1 MSSSSKKEKFY
12 GVNDELWGHKWGF
25 KDSSFIIND
34 DNSITF
40 TGARY
45 DGISGER
52 LPYLIPFVTK
62 VLDTDIN
69 KDPYFK
75 EVKKKFVS
83 ERTLNKS
90 FIEEI
95 ESSFEKDK
103 LSIGDDERV
112 LHSHGQ
118 NSPDEV
124 FKVLYDKLEKFTD
137 LIIYVETE
145 EDVVLLINLA
155 KKHNVCLVPY
165 GGGTNVTNALQL
177 PKNETRMIVTVDT
190 RRLNRIISIDQKN
203 LLVEVEAGI
212 TGKELENQ
220 LQDKGFTTGHQPD
233 SIELSTVGGWISTN
247 AAGMK
252 KNRYGN
258 IEDIVQN
265 LVMVTPNGIINQ
277 IEPLVRSSI
286 GIKTQNIL
294 FGSEGNLGIITK
306 ATMKI
311 HRLPECSDYESV
323 VMKDWDTGL
332 DFMYELA
339 HSNTIPASA
348 RMLDSLHY
356 QFGSALK
363 PEKTKFG
370 KFKSKIQKL
379 AFKIKN
385 FDADH
390 FVAAVFKL
398 EGTFSEVEHQRKNIK
413 RLARKYNGLLGGS
426 KEGKVGYNI
435 TMVIAYIREFFVPQG
450 ILGETL
456 ETAVP
461 WSKVNQVKDEANKLL
476 TKLHKEYNLPGKPF
490 FCSRVSKIYHTGVC
504 MYNTMGI
511 NVRGVKNPEKVFSDI
526 EHKIRACFIKNGGS
540 ISHHHGVG
548 KLRKEFMPE
557 TISAGSIQVIQNI
570 KKSQDPD
577 NIFGIDNNIVNKI
590 QD

>member
-1 MSSSSKKEKFY
+1 MSNDKKNKFY
-12 GVNDELWGHKWGF
+12 GVNDDLWGHKWGF

-34 DNSITF
+34 DNTVTF
-40 TGARY
+40 TGKRY
-45 DGISGER
+45 EGISGER

-62 VLDTDIN
+62 VLNTEI
-69 KDPYFK
+69 KKEPYFK
-75 EVKKKFVS
+75 EIEKKYVTERKINQDFV
-83 ERTLNKS
+83 ND
-90 FIEEI
+90 I
-95 ESSFEKDK
+95 ESSFNEDQI
-103 LSIGDDERV
+103 SFSDDERV

-137 LIIYVETE
+137 IVVYVENE
-145 EDVVLLINLA
+145 EDVINLIQKA

-177 PKNETRMIVTVDT
+177 PENEERMIVSVDT
-190 RRLNRIISIDQKN
+190 RRLNKIISIDTKN
-203 LLVEVEAGI
+203 LLIEVEAGI
-212 TGKELENQ
+212 TGKHLEEELQ
-220 LQDKGFTTGHQPD
+220 KKGFTVGHQPD
-233 SIELSTVGGWISTN
+233 SIELSTLGGWISTN

-252 KNRYGN
+252 KNKYGN

-265 LVMVTPNGIINQ
+265 VVMVTPNGTINQ
-277 IEPLVRSSI
+277 IKPLVRSSI
-286 GIKTQNIL
+286 GIKTQNLL
-294 FGSEGNLGIITK
+294 FGSEGNIGIITK
-306 ATMKI
+306 AVLKI
-311 HRLPECSDYESV
+311 HKLPECSDYESV
-323 VMKDWDTGL
+323 VLKDWDTGL

-339 HSNTIPASA
+339 HSSSVPASA

-363 PEKTKFG
+363 PEKNNIG
-370 KFKSKIQKL
+370 KLKSKIQKL
-379 AFKIKN
+379 VFKMKD
-385 FDADH
+385 FSADD

-398 EGTFSEVEHQRKNIK
+398 EGSFSEVEYQRKNIK
-413 RLARKYNGLLGGS
+413 RLAKKYNGLLGGS

-476 TKLHKEYNLPGKPF
+476 NELHKKYDLPGKPF
-490 FCSRVSKIYHTGVC
+490 FCSRISKVYHTGIC

-511 NVRGVKNPEKVFSDI
+511 NVRGIKNPEKVFSDI
-526 EHKIRACFIKNGGS
+526 EHKIRECFIKNGGS

-548 KLRKEFMPE
+548 KLRKDFMPE
-557 TISAGSIQVIQNI
+557 TISPGSIDVIQGI

-577 NIFGIDNNIVNKI
+577 NIFGISNNIVNKK
-590 QD
+590 

>member
-1 MSSSSKKEKFY
+1 MSSSKKEKFY

-90 FIEEI
+90 FIEAI

-145 EDVVLLINLA
+145 EDVVLLIKLA

-526 EHKIRACFIKNGGS
+526 EHKIRACFIENGGS

-548 KLRKEFMPE
+548 KLRKEFMPK

>member
-1 MSSSSKKEKFY
+1 MSNDKKNKFY
-12 GVNDELWGHKWGF
+12 GVNDDLWGHKWGF

-34 DNSITF
+34 DNTVTF
-40 TGARY
+40 TGKRY
-45 DGISGER
+45 EGISGER

-62 VLDTDIN
+62 VLNTDI
-69 KDPYFK
+69 KKEPYFK
-75 EVKKKFVS
+75 EIEKKYVTERKINQDFV
-83 ERTLNKS
+83 NDIKS
-90 FIEEI
+90 FFNDDQI
-95 ESSFEKDK
+95 SFSDE
-103 LSIGDDERV
+103 ERV

-137 LIIYVETE
+137 IVVYVENE
-145 EDVVLLINLA
+145 EDVINLIEKA

-177 PKNETRMIVTVDT
+177 PENEERMIVSVDT
-190 RRLNRIISIDQKN
+190 RRLNKIISIDTKN
-203 LLVEVEAGI
+203 LLIEVEAGI
-212 TGKELENQ
+212 TGKHLEEELQ
-220 LQDKGFTTGHQPD
+220 KKGFTVGHQPD
-233 SIELSTVGGWISTN
+233 SIELSTLGGWISTN

-252 KNRYGN
+252 KNKYGN

-265 LVMVTPNGIINQ
+265 VVMVTPNGTINQ
-277 IEPLVRSSI
+277 IKPLVRSSI
-286 GIKTQNIL
+286 GIKTQNLL
-294 FGSEGNLGIITK
+294 FGSEGNIGIITK
-306 ATMKI
+306 AVLKI
-311 HRLPECSDYESV
+311 HKLPECSDYESV
-323 VMKDWDTGL
+323 VLKDWDTGL

-339 HSNTIPASA
+339 HSSSVPASA

-363 PEKTKFG
+363 PEKDNIG
-370 KFKSKIQKL
+370 KLKSKIQKL
-379 AFKIKN
+379 VFKMKD
-385 FDADH
+385 FSTDD

-398 EGTFSEVEHQRKNIK
+398 EGSYSEVEYQRKNIK
-413 RLARKYNGLLGGS
+413 RLAKKYNGLLGGS

-476 TKLHKEYNLPGKPF
+476 TELHKKYDLPGKPF
-490 FCSRVSKIYHTGVC
+490 FCSRISKVYHTGIC

-511 NVRGVKNPEKVFSDI
+511 NVRGIKNPEKVFSDI
-526 EHKIRACFIKNGGS
+526 EHKIRECFIKNGGS

-548 KLRKEFMPE
+548 KLRKDFMPE
-557 TISAGSIQVIQNI
+557 TISPGSIDVIQGI
-570 KKSQDPD
+570 KKSQDPN
-577 NIFGIDNNIVNKI
+577 NIFGISNNIVNKK
-590 QD
+590 

>member
-1 MSSSSKKEKFY
+1 MSNDKKNKFY
-12 GVNDELWGHKWGF
+12 GVNDDLWGHKWGF

-34 DNSITF
+34 DNTVTF
-40 TGARY
+40 TGKRY
-45 DGISGER
+45 EGISGER

-62 VLDTDIN
+62 VLNTDI
-69 KDPYFK
+69 KKEPYFK
-75 EVKKKFVS
+75 EVEKKYVTERKINQDFV
-83 ERTLNKS
+83 ND
-90 FIEEI
+90 I
-95 ESSFEKDK
+95 ESSFNEDQI
-103 LSIGDDERV
+103 SFSDEERV

-137 LIIYVETE
+137 IVVYVENE
-145 EDVVLLINLA
+145 EDVINLIQKA

-177 PKNETRMIVTVDT
+177 PEGEERMIVSVDT
-190 RRLNRIISIDQKN
+190 RRLNKIISIDTKN
-203 LLVEVEAGI
+203 LLIEVEAGI
-212 TGKELENQ
+212 TGKYLEEELQ
-220 LQDKGFTTGHQPD
+220 KKGFTVGHQPD
-233 SIELSTVGGWISTN
+233 SIELSTLGGWISTN

-252 KNRYGN
+252 KNKYGN

-265 LVMVTPNGIINQ
+265 VVMVTPNGTINQ
-277 IEPLVRSSI
+277 IKPLVRSSI
-286 GIKTQNIL
+286 GIKTQNLL
-294 FGSEGNLGIITK
+294 FGSEGNIGIITK
-306 ATMKI
+306 AVLKI
-311 HRLPECSDYESV
+311 HKLPECSDYESV
-323 VMKDWDTGL
+323 VLKDWDTGL

-339 HSNTIPASA
+339 HSSSVPASA

-363 PEKTKFG
+363 PEKNNIG
-370 KFKSKIQKL
+370 KLKSKIQKIV
-379 AFKIKN
+379 FKMKD
-385 FDADH
+385 FSTDD

-398 EGTFSEVEHQRKNIK
+398 EGSFSEVEYQRKNIK
-413 RLARKYNGLLGGS
+413 RLAKKYNGLLGGS

-476 TKLHKEYNLPGKPF
+476 TELHKKYDLPGKPF
-490 FCSRVSKIYHTGVC
+490 FCSRISKVYHTGIC

-511 NVRGVKNPEKVFSDI
+511 NVRGIKNPEKVFSDI
-526 EHKIRACFIKNGGS
+526 EHKIRECFIKNGGS

-548 KLRKEFMPE
+548 KLRKDFMPE
-557 TISAGSIQVIQNI
+557 TISSGSIDVIQGI

-577 NIFGIDNNIVNKI
+577 NIFGISNNIVNKK
-590 QD
+590 

>member
-1 MSSSSKKEKFY
+1 MSNNKKNKFY
-12 GVNDELWGHKWGF
+12 GVNDDLWGHKWGF

-34 DNSITF
+34 DNTVTF
-40 TGARY
+40 TGKRY
-45 DGISGER
+45 EGISGER

-62 VLDTDIN
+62 VLNTDI
-69 KDPYFK
+69 KKEPYFK
-75 EVKKKFVS
+75 EIEKKYVTERKINQDFV
-83 ERTLNKS
+83 NDIKS
-90 FIEEI
+90 FFNDDQI
-95 ESSFEKDK
+95 SFSDE
-103 LSIGDDERV
+103 ERV

-137 LIIYVETE
+137 IVVYVENE
-145 EDVVLLINLA
+145 EDVINLIEKA

-177 PKNETRMIVTVDT
+177 PEDEERMIVSVDT
-190 RRLNRIISIDQKN
+190 RRLNKIISIDTKN
-203 LLVEVEAGI
+203 LLIEVEAGI
-212 TGKELENQ
+212 TGKRLEEELQ
-220 LQDKGFTTGHQPD
+220 KKGFTVGHQPD
-233 SIELSTVGGWISTN
+233 SIELSTLGGWISTN

-252 KNRYGN
+252 KNKYGN

-265 LVMVTPNGIINQ
+265 VVMVTPNGTINQ
-277 IEPLVRSSI
+277 IKPLVRSSI
-286 GIKTQNIL
+286 GIKTQNLL
-294 FGSEGNLGIITK
+294 FGSEGNIGIITK
-306 ATMKI
+306 AVLKI
-311 HRLPECSDYESV
+311 HKLPECSDYESV
-323 VMKDWDTGL
+323 VLKDWDTGL

-339 HSNTIPASA
+339 HSSSVPASA

-363 PEKTKFG
+363 PEKNNIG
-370 KFKSKIQKL
+370 KLKSKIQKL
-379 AFKIKN
+379 VFKMKD
-385 FDADH
+385 FSTDD

-398 EGTFSEVEHQRKNIK
+398 EGSYSEVEYQRKNIK
-413 RLARKYNGLLGGS
+413 RLAKKYNGLLGGS

-476 TKLHKEYNLPGKPF
+476 TELHKKYDLPGKPF
-490 FCSRVSKIYHTGVC
+490 FCSRISKVYHTGIC

-511 NVRGVKNPEKVFSDI
+511 NVRGIKNPEKVFSDI
-526 EHKIRACFIKNGGS
+526 EHKIRECFIKNGGS

-548 KLRKEFMPE
+548 KLRKDFMPE
-557 TISAGSIQVIQNI
+557 TISPGSIDVIQGI
-570 KKSQDPD
+570 KKSQDPN
-577 NIFGIDNNIVNKI
+577 NIFGISNNIVNKK
-590 QD
+590 

>member
-1 MSSSSKKEKFY
+1 MSSSKKEKFY

-413 RLARKYNGLLGGS
+413 RLARKYNGLLGGR

-557 TISAGSIQVIQNI
+557 TISAGSIKVIQNI

>member
-1 MSSSSKKEKFY
+1 MSNNKKNKFY
-12 GVNDELWGHKWGF
+12 GVNDDLWGHKWGF

-34 DNSITF
+34 DNTVTF
-40 TGARY
+40 TGKRY
-45 DGISGER
+45 EGISGER

-62 VLDTDIN
+62 VLNTDI
-69 KDPYFK
+69 KKTPYFK
-75 EVKKKFVS
+75 EIEKKYVTERKINQDFV
-83 ERTLNKS
+83 NDIKS
-90 FIEEI
+90 F
-95 ESSFEKDK
+95 FN
-103 LSIGDDERV
+103 DDQITFSDEERV

-137 LIIYVETE
+137 IVVYVENE
-145 EDVVLLINLA
+145 EDVINLIEKA

-177 PKNETRMIVTVDT
+177 PENEERMIVSVDT
-190 RRLNRIISIDQKN
+190 RRLNKIISIDSKN
-203 LLVEVEAGI
+203 LLIEVEAGI
-212 TGKELENQ
+212 TGKHLEEELQ
-220 LQDKGFTTGHQPD
+220 KKGFTVGHQPD
-233 SIELSTVGGWISTN
+233 SIELSTLGGWISTN

-252 KNRYGN
+252 KNKYGN

-265 LVMVTPNGIINQ
+265 VVMVTPNGTINQ
-277 IEPLVRSSI
+277 IKPLVRSSI
-286 GIKTQNIL
+286 GIKTQNLL
-294 FGSEGNLGIITK
+294 FGSEGNIGIITK
-306 ATMKI
+306 AVLKI
-311 HRLPECSDYESV
+311 HKLPECSDYESV
-323 VMKDWDTGL
+323 VLKDWDTGL

-339 HSNTIPASA
+339 HSSSVPASA

-363 PEKTKFG
+363 PEKNNIG
-370 KFKSKIQKL
+370 KLKSKIQKL
-379 AFKIKN
+379 VFKMKN
-385 FDADH
+385 FSTDD

-398 EGTFSEVEHQRKNIK
+398 EGSFSEVEYQRKNIK
-413 RLARKYNGLLGGS
+413 RLAKKYNGLLGGS

-476 TKLHKEYNLPGKPF
+476 TELHKKYDLPGKPF
-490 FCSRVSKIYHTGVC
+490 FCSRISKVYHTGIC

-511 NVRGVKNPEKVFSDI
+511 NVRGIKNPEKVFSDI
-526 EHKIRACFIKNGGS
+526 EHKIRECFIKNGGS

-548 KLRKEFMPE
+548 KLRKDFMPE
-557 TISAGSIQVIQNI
+557 TISSGSIDVIQGI
-570 KKSQDPD
+570 KKSQDPN
-577 NIFGIDNNIVNKI
+577 NIFGISNNIINKK
-590 QD
+590 

>member
-1 MSSSSKKEKFY
+1 MSNDKKNKFY
-12 GVNDELWGHKWGF
+12 GVNDDLWGHKWGF

-34 DNSITF
+34 DNTVTF
-40 TGARY
+40 TGKRY
-45 DGISGER
+45 EGISGER

-62 VLDTDIN
+62 VLNTEI
-69 KDPYFK
+69 KKEPYFK
-75 EVKKKFVS
+75 EIEKKYVT
-83 ERTLNKS
+83 ERKINQDFL
-90 FIEEI
+90 IDI
-95 ESSFEKDK
+95 ESSFNEDQI
-103 LSIGDDERV
+103 SFSDDERV

-137 LIIYVETE
+137 IVVYVENE
-145 EDVVLLINLA
+145 EDVINLIQKA

-177 PKNETRMIVTVDT
+177 PENEERMIVSVDT
-190 RRLNRIISIDQKN
+190 RRLNKIISIDTKN
-203 LLVEVEAGI
+203 LLIEVEAGI
-212 TGKELENQ
+212 TGKHLEEELQ
-220 LQDKGFTTGHQPD
+220 KKGFTVGHQPD
-233 SIELSTVGGWISTN
+233 SIELSTLGGWISTN

-252 KNRYGN
+252 KNKYGN

-265 LVMVTPNGIINQ
+265 VVMVTPNGTINQ
-277 IEPLVRSSI
+277 IKPLVRSSI
-286 GIKTQNIL
+286 GIKTQNLL
-294 FGSEGNLGIITK
+294 FGSEGNIGIITK
-306 ATMKI
+306 AVLKI
-311 HRLPECSDYESV
+311 HKLPECSDYESV
-323 VMKDWDTGL
+323 VLKDWDTGL

-339 HSNTIPASA
+339 HSSSVPASA

-363 PEKTKFG
+363 PEKNNIG
-370 KFKSKIQKL
+370 KLKSKIQKL
-379 AFKIKN
+379 VFKMKD
-385 FDADH
+385 FSADD

-398 EGTFSEVEHQRKNIK
+398 EGSFSEVEYQRKNIK
-413 RLARKYNGLLGGS
+413 RLAKKYNGLLGGS

-476 TKLHKEYNLPGKPF
+476 NELHKKYDLPGKPF
-490 FCSRVSKIYHTGVC
+490 FCSRISKVYHTGIC

-511 NVRGVKNPEKVFSDI
+511 NVRGIKNPEKVFSDI
-526 EHKIRACFIKNGGS
+526 EHKIRECFIKNGGS

-548 KLRKEFMPE
+548 KLRRDFMPE
-557 TISAGSIQVIQNI
+557 TISPGSIDVVQSI

-577 NIFGIDNNIVNKI
+577 NIFGISNNIVNKK
-590 QD
+590 

>member
-1 MSSSSKKEKFY
+1 MSNNKKNKFY
-12 GVNDELWGHKWGF
+12 GVNDDLWGHKWGF

-34 DNSITF
+34 DNTVTF
-40 TGARY
+40 TGKRY
-45 DGISGER
+45 EGISGER

-62 VLDTDIN
+62 VLNTDI
-69 KDPYFK
+69 KKEPYFK
-75 EVKKKFVS
+75 EIEKKYVAKRKINQDFV
-83 ERTLNKS
+83 ND
-90 FIEEI
+90 I
-95 ESSFEKDK
+95 ESSFNEDQI
-103 LSIGDDERV
+103 SFSDEERV

-137 LIIYVETE
+137 IIVYVETE
-145 EDVVLLINLA
+145 EDVINLIQKA

-165 GGGTNVTNALQL
+165 GGGTNVTNALKL
-177 PKNETRMIVTVDT
+177 PKGEERMIISVDT
-190 RRLNRIISIDQKN
+190 RRLNKIISIDTKN
-203 LLVEVEAGI
+203 LLIEVEAGI
-212 TGKELENQ
+212 TGKHLEEELQ
-220 LQDKGFTTGHQPD
+220 KKGFTVGHQPD
-233 SIELSTVGGWISTN
+233 SIELSTLGGWISTN

-252 KNRYGN
+252 KNKYGN

-265 LVMVTPNGIINQ
+265 VVMVTPNGTISQ
-277 IEPLVRSSI
+277 IKPLVRSSI
-286 GIKTQNIL
+286 GIKTQNLL
-294 FGSEGNLGIITK
+294 FGSEGNIGIITK
-306 ATMKI
+306 AVLKI
-311 HRLPECSDYESV
+311 HKLPECSDYESV
-323 VMKDWDTGL
+323 VLKDWNTGL

-339 HSNTIPASA
+339 HSSSVPASA

-363 PEKTKFG
+363 PEKNNIG
-370 KFKSKIQKL
+370 KLKSKIQKL
-379 AFKIKN
+379 VFKMKD
-385 FDADH
+385 FSADD

-398 EGTFSEVEHQRKNIK
+398 EGSFSEVEYQRKNIK
-413 RLARKYNGLLGGS
+413 RLAKKYNGLLGGS

-476 TKLHKEYNLPGKPF
+476 TELHKKYDLPGKPF
-490 FCSRVSKIYHTGVC
+490 FCSRISKVYHSGIC

-511 NVRGVKNPEKVFSDI
+511 NVRGIKNPEKVFSDI
-526 EHKIRACFIKNGGS
+526 EHKIRECFIKNGGS

-548 KLRKEFMPE
+548 KLRKDFMPE
-557 TISAGSIQVIQNI
+557 TISPGSIDVIQGI

-577 NIFGIDNNIVNKI
+577 NIFGINNNIVNKK
-590 QD
+590 

>member
-1 MSSSSKKEKFY
+1 MSNDKKNKFY
-12 GVNDELWGHKWGF
+12 GVNDDLWGHKWGF

-34 DNSITF
+34 DNTVTF
-40 TGARY
+40 TGKRY
-45 DGISGER
+45 EGISGER

-62 VLDTDIN
+62 VLNTDI
-69 KDPYFK
+69 KKEPYFK
-75 EVKKKFVS
+75 EIEKKYVTERKINQDFV
-83 ERTLNKS
+83 NDIKS
-90 FIEEI
+90 FFNDDQI
-95 ESSFEKDK
+95 SFSDE
-103 LSIGDDERV
+103 ERV

-137 LIIYVETE
+137 IVVYVENE
-145 EDVVLLINLA
+145 EDVINLIEKA

-177 PKNETRMIVTVDT
+177 PENEERMIVSVDT
-190 RRLNRIISIDQKN
+190 RRLNKIISIDTKN
-203 LLVEVEAGI
+203 LLIEVEAGI
-212 TGKELENQ
+212 TGKYLEEELQ
-220 LQDKGFTTGHQPD
+220 KKGFTVGHQPD
-233 SIELSTVGGWISTN
+233 SIELSTLGGWISTN

-252 KNRYGN
+252 KNKYGN

-265 LVMVTPNGIINQ
+265 VVMVTPNGTINQ
-277 IEPLVRSSI
+277 IKPLVRSSI
-286 GIKTQNIL
+286 GIKTQNLL
-294 FGSEGNLGIITK
+294 FGSEGNIGIITK
-306 ATMKI
+306 AVLKI
-311 HRLPECSDYESV
+311 HKLPECSDYESV
-323 VMKDWDTGL
+323 VLKDWDTGL

-339 HSNTIPASA
+339 HSSSVPASA

-363 PEKTKFG
+363 PEKNNIG
-370 KFKSKIQKL
+370 KLKSKIQKL
-379 AFKIKN
+379 VFKMKD
-385 FDADH
+385 FSTDD

-398 EGTFSEVEHQRKNIK
+398 EGSYSEVEYQRKNIK
-413 RLARKYNGLLGGS
+413 RLAKKYNGLLGGS

-476 TKLHKEYNLPGKPF
+476 TELHKKYDLPGKPF
-490 FCSRVSKIYHTGVC
+490 FCSRISKVYHTGIC

-511 NVRGVKNPEKVFSDI
+511 NVRGIKNPEKVFSDI
-526 EHKIRACFIKNGGS
+526 EHKIRECFIKNGGS

-548 KLRKEFMPE
+548 KLRKDFMPE
-557 TISAGSIQVIQNI
+557 TISPGSIDVIQGI
-570 KKSQDPD
+570 KKSQDPN
-577 NIFGIDNNIVNKI
+577 NIFGISNNIVNKK
-590 QD
+590 

>member
-1 MSSSSKKEKFY
+1 MSNDKKNKFY
-12 GVNDELWGHKWGF
+12 GVNDDLWGHKWGF

-34 DNSITF
+34 DNTVTF
-40 TGARY
+40 TGKRY
-45 DGISGER
+45 EGISGER

-62 VLDTDIN
+62 VLNTDI
-69 KDPYFK
+69 KKEPYFK
-75 EVKKKFVS
+75 EIEKKYVTERKINQDFV
-83 ERTLNKS
+83 NDIKS
-90 FIEEI
+90 FFNDDQI
-95 ESSFEKDK
+95 SFSDE
-103 LSIGDDERV
+103 ERV

-137 LIIYVETE
+137 IVVYVENE
-145 EDVVLLINLA
+145 EDVINLIEKA

-177 PKNETRMIVTVDT
+177 PEDEERMIVSVDT
-190 RRLNRIISIDQKN
+190 RRLNKIISIDTKN
-203 LLVEVEAGI
+203 LLIEVEAGI
-212 TGKELENQ
+212 TGKYLEEELQ
-220 LQDKGFTTGHQPD
+220 KKGFTVGHQPD
-233 SIELSTVGGWISTN
+233 SIELSTLGGWISTN

-252 KNRYGN
+252 KNKYGN

-265 LVMVTPNGIINQ
+265 VVMVTPNGTINQ
-277 IEPLVRSSI
+277 IKPLVRSSI
-286 GIKTQNIL
+286 GIKTQNLL
-294 FGSEGNLGIITK
+294 FGSEGNIGIITK
-306 ATMKI
+306 AVLKI
-311 HRLPECSDYESV
+311 HKLPECSDYESV
-323 VMKDWDTGL
+323 VLKDWDTGL

-339 HSNTIPASA
+339 HSSSVPASA

-363 PEKTKFG
+363 PEKNNIG
-370 KFKSKIQKL
+370 KLKSKIQKIV
-379 AFKIKN
+379 FKMKD
-385 FDADH
+385 FSTDD

-398 EGTFSEVEHQRKNIK
+398 EGSFSEVEYQRKNIK
-413 RLARKYNGLLGGS
+413 RLAKKYNGLLGGS

-476 TKLHKEYNLPGKPF
+476 TELHKKYDLPGKPF
-490 FCSRVSKIYHTGVC
+490 FCSRISKVYHTGIC

-511 NVRGVKNPEKVFSDI
+511 NVRGIKNPEKVFSDI
-526 EHKIRACFIKNGGS
+526 EHKIRDCFIKNGGS

-548 KLRKEFMPE
+548 KLRKDFMPE
-557 TISAGSIQVIQNI
+557 TISSGSIDVIQGI

-577 NIFGIDNNIVNKI
+577 NIFGISNNIVNKK
-590 QD
+590 

>member
-1 MSSSSKKEKFY
+1 MSNNKKNKFY
-12 GVNDELWGHKWGF
+12 GVNDDLWGHKWGF

-34 DNSITF
+34 DNTVTF
-40 TGARY
+40 TGKRY
-45 DGISGER
+45 EGISGER

-62 VLDTDIN
+62 VLNTDI
-69 KDPYFK
+69 KKEPYFK
-75 EVKKKFVS
+75 EIEKKYVTERKINQDFV
-83 ERTLNKS
+83 NDIKS
-90 FIEEI
+90 FFNDDQI
-95 ESSFEKDK
+95 SFSDE
-103 LSIGDDERV
+103 ERV

-137 LIIYVETE
+137 IVVYVENE
-145 EDVVLLINLA
+145 EDVINLIQKA

-177 PKNETRMIVTVDT
+177 PEGEERMIVSVDT
-190 RRLNRIISIDQKN
+190 RRLNKIISIDTKN
-203 LLVEVEAGI
+203 LLIEVEAGI
-212 TGKELENQ
+212 TGKYLEEELQ
-220 LQDKGFTTGHQPD
+220 KKGFTVGHQPD
-233 SIELSTVGGWISTN
+233 SIELSTLGGWISTN

-252 KNRYGN
+252 KNKYGN

-265 LVMVTPNGIINQ
+265 VVMVTPNGTINQ
-277 IEPLVRSSI
+277 IKPLVRSSI
-286 GIKTQNIL
+286 GIKTQNLL
-294 FGSEGNLGIITK
+294 FGSEGNIGIITK
-306 ATMKI
+306 AVLKI
-311 HRLPECSDYESV
+311 HKLPECSDYESV
-323 VMKDWDTGL
+323 VLKDWDTGL

-339 HSNTIPASA
+339 HSSSVPASA

-363 PEKTKFG
+363 PEKNNIG
-370 KFKSKIQKL
+370 KLKSKIQKL
-379 AFKIKN
+379 VFKMKD
-385 FDADH
+385 FSTDD

-398 EGTFSEVEHQRKNIK
+398 EGSYSEVEYQRKNIK
-413 RLARKYNGLLGGS
+413 RLAKKYNGLLGGS

-476 TKLHKEYNLPGKPF
+476 TELHKKYDLPGKPF
-490 FCSRVSKIYHTGVC
+490 FCSRISKVYHTGIC

-511 NVRGVKNPEKVFSDI
+511 NVRGIKNPEKVFSDI
-526 EHKIRACFIKNGGS
+526 EHKIRECFIKNGGS

-548 KLRKEFMPE
+548 KLRKDFMPE
-557 TISAGSIQVIQNI
+557 TISSGSIDVIQGI

-577 NIFGIDNNIVNKI
+577 NIFGISNNIVNKK
-590 QD
+590 

>member
-1 MSSSSKKEKFY
+1 MSNNKKNKFY
-12 GVNDELWGHKWGF
+12 GVNDDLWGHKWGF

-34 DNSITF
+34 DNTVTF
-40 TGARY
+40 TGKRY
-45 DGISGER
+45 EGISGER

-62 VLDTDIN
+62 VLNTDI
-69 KDPYFK
+69 KKEPYFK
-75 EVKKKFVS
+75 EIEKKYVTERKINQDFV
-83 ERTLNKS
+83 NDIKS
-90 FIEEI
+90 FFNDDQI
-95 ESSFEKDK
+95 SFSDE
-103 LSIGDDERV
+103 ERV

-137 LIIYVETE
+137 IVVYVENE
-145 EDVVLLINLA
+145 EDVINLIEKA

-177 PKNETRMIVTVDT
+177 PEDEERMIVSVDT
-190 RRLNRIISIDQKN
+190 RRLNKIISIDTKN
-203 LLVEVEAGI
+203 LLIEVEAGI
-212 TGKELENQ
+212 TGKHLEEELQ
-220 LQDKGFTTGHQPD
+220 KKGFTVGHQPD
-233 SIELSTVGGWISTN
+233 SIELSTLGGWISTN

-252 KNRYGN
+252 KNKYGN

-265 LVMVTPNGIINQ
+265 VVMVTPNGTINQ
-277 IEPLVRSSI
+277 IKPLVRSSI
-286 GIKTQNIL
+286 GIKTQNLL
-294 FGSEGNLGIITK
+294 FGSEGNIGIITK
-306 ATMKI
+306 AVLKI
-311 HRLPECSDYESV
+311 HKLPECSDYESV
-323 VMKDWDTGL
+323 VLKDWDTGL

-339 HSNTIPASA
+339 HSSSVPASA

-363 PEKTKFG
+363 PEKNNIG
-370 KFKSKIQKL
+370 KLKSKIQKL
-379 AFKIKN
+379 VFKMKD
-385 FDADH
+385 FSTDD

-398 EGTFSEVEHQRKNIK
+398 EGSFSEVEYQRKNIK
-413 RLARKYNGLLGGS
+413 RLAKKYNGLLGGS

-476 TKLHKEYNLPGKPF
+476 TELHKKYDLPGKPF
-490 FCSRVSKIYHTGVC
+490 FCSRISKVYHTGIC

-511 NVRGVKNPEKVFSDI
+511 NVRGIKNPEKVFSDI
-526 EHKIRACFIKNGGS
+526 EHKIRECFIKNGGS

-548 KLRKEFMPE
+548 KLRKDFMPE
-557 TISAGSIQVIQNI
+557 TISPGSIDVIQGI
-570 KKSQDPD
+570 KKSQDPN
-577 NIFGIDNNIVNKI
+577 NIFGISNNIVNKK
-590 QD
+590 

>member
-1 MSSSSKKEKFY
+1 MSNNKKNKFY
-12 GVNDELWGHKWGF
+12 GVNDDLWGHKWGF

-34 DNSITF
+34 DDTVTF
-40 TGARY
+40 TGKRY
-45 DGISGER
+45 EGISGER

-62 VLDTDIN
+62 VLNTDI
-69 KDPYFK
+69 KKEPYFK
-75 EVKKKFVS
+75 EIEKKYVAERKINQDFV
-83 ERTLNKS
+83 ND
-90 FIEEI
+90 I
-95 ESSFEKDK
+95 ESLFNEDQISFSDE
-103 LSIGDDERV
+103 ERV

-137 LIIYVETE
+137 IIVYVENE
-145 EDVVLLINLA
+145 EDVINLIQKA

-165 GGGTNVTNALQL
+165 GGGTNVTNALKL
-177 PKNETRMIVTVDT
+177 PKDEERMIISVDT
-190 RRLNRIISIDQKN
+190 RRLNKIISIDTKN
-203 LLVEVEAGI
+203 LLIEVEAGI
-212 TGKELENQ
+212 TGKHLEEELQ
-220 LQDKGFTTGHQPD
+220 KKGFTVGHQPD
-233 SIELSTVGGWISTN
+233 SIELSTLGGWISTN

-252 KNRYGN
+252 KNKYGN

-265 LVMVTPNGIINQ
+265 VVMVTPNGTISQ
-277 IEPLVRSSI
+277 IKPLVRSSI
-286 GIKTQNIL
+286 GIKTQNLL
-294 FGSEGNLGIITK
+294 FGSEGNIGIITK
-306 ATMKI
+306 AVLKI
-311 HRLPECSDYESV
+311 HKLPECSDYESV
-323 VMKDWDTGL
+323 VLKDWDTGL

-339 HSNTIPASA
+339 HSSSVPASA

-363 PEKTKFG
+363 PEKNNIG
-370 KFKSKIQKL
+370 KLKSKIQKL
-379 AFKIKN
+379 VFKMKD
-385 FDADH
+385 FSTDD

-398 EGTFSEVEHQRKNIK
+398 EGSSSEVEYQRKNIK
-413 RLARKYNGLLGGS
+413 RLAKKYNGLLGGS

-476 TKLHKEYNLPGKPF
+476 TELHKKYDLPGKPF
-490 FCSRVSKIYHTGVC
+490 FCSRISKVYHTGIC

-511 NVRGVKNPEKVFSDI
+511 NVRGIKNPEKVFSDI
-526 EHKIRACFIKNGGS
+526 EHKIRECFIKNGGS

-548 KLRKEFMPE
+548 KLRKDFMPE
-557 TISAGSIQVIQNI
+557 TISPGSIDLIQGI

-577 NIFGIDNNIVNKI
+577 NIFGISNNIIIKK
-590 QD
+590 

>member
-1 MSSSSKKEKFY
+1 MSNNKKNKFY
-12 GVNDELWGHKWGF
+12 GVNDDLWGHKWGF

-34 DNSITF
+34 DNTVTF
-40 TGARY
+40 TGKRY
-45 DGISGER
+45 EGISGER

-62 VLDTDIN
+62 VLNTDI
-69 KDPYFK
+69 KKEPYFK
-75 EVKKKFVS
+75 EIEKKYVTERKINQDFV
-83 ERTLNKS
+83 NDIKS
-90 FIEEI
+90 FFDDDQI
-95 ESSFEKDK
+95 SFSDE
-103 LSIGDDERV
+103 ERV

-137 LIIYVETE
+137 IIVYVENE
-145 EDVVLLINLA
+145 EDVINLIEKA

-177 PKNETRMIVTVDT
+177 PKNEERMIVSVDT
-190 RRLNRIISIDQKN
+190 RRLNKIISIDTKN
-203 LLVEVEAGI
+203 LLIEVEAGI
-212 TGKELENQ
+212 TGKYLEEELQ
-220 LQDKGFTTGHQPD
+220 KKGFTVGHQPD
-233 SIELSTVGGWISTN
+233 SIELSTLGGWISTN

-252 KNRYGN
+252 KNKYGN

-265 LVMVTPNGIINQ
+265 VVMVTPNGTINQ
-277 IEPLVRSSI
+277 IKPLVRSSI
-286 GIKTQNIL
+286 GIKTQNLL
-294 FGSEGNLGIITK
+294 FGSEGNIGIITK
-306 ATMKI
+306 AVLKI
-311 HRLPECSDYESV
+311 HKLPECSDYESV
-323 VMKDWDTGL
+323 VLKDWDTGL

-339 HSNTIPASA
+339 HSSFVPASA

-363 PEKTKFG
+363 PEKNNIG
-370 KFKSKIQKL
+370 KLKSKIQKL
-379 AFKIKN
+379 VFKMKD
-385 FDADH
+385 FSTDD

-398 EGTFSEVEHQRKNIK
+398 EGSFSEVEYQRKNIK
-413 RLARKYNGLLGGS
+413 RLAKKYNGLLGGR

-476 TKLHKEYNLPGKPF
+476 TELHKKYDLSGKPF
-490 FCSRVSKIYHTGVC
+490 FCSRISKVYHTGIC

-511 NVRGVKNPEKVFSDI
+511 NVRGIKNPEKVFSDI
-526 EHKIRACFIKNGGS
+526 EHKIRDCFIKNGGS

-548 KLRKEFMPE
+548 KLRKDFMPE
-557 TISAGSIQVIQNI
+557 TISPGSIDVIQGI
-570 KKSQDPD
+570 KKSQDPN
-577 NIFGIDNNIVNKI
+577 NIFGISNNIINKK
-590 QD
+590 

>member
-1 MSSSSKKEKFY
+1 MSNDKKNKFY
-12 GVNDELWGHKWGF
+12 GVNDDLWGHKWGF

-34 DNSITF
+34 DNTVTF
-40 TGARY
+40 TGKRY
-45 DGISGER
+45 EGISGER

-62 VLDTDIN
+62 VLNTDI
-69 KDPYFK
+69 KKEPYFK
-75 EVKKKFVS
+75 ELEKKYVTERKINQDFV
-83 ERTLNKS
+83 ND
-90 FIEEI
+90 I
-95 ESSFEKDK
+95 ESLFNEDQISFSDE
-103 LSIGDDERV
+103 ERV

-137 LIIYVETE
+137 IVVYVENE
-145 EDVVLLINLA
+145 EDVINLIQKA

-177 PKNETRMIVTVDT
+177 PEDEERMIVSVDT
-190 RRLNRIISIDQKN
+190 RRLNKIISIDTKN
-203 LLVEVEAGI
+203 LLIEVEAGI
-212 TGKELENQ
+212 TGKHLEEELQ
-220 LQDKGFTTGHQPD
+220 KKGFTVGHQPD
-233 SIELSTVGGWISTN
+233 SIELSTLGGWISTN

-252 KNRYGN
+252 KNKYGN

-265 LVMVTPNGIINQ
+265 VVMVTPNGTINQ
-277 IEPLVRSSI
+277 IKPLVRSSI
-286 GIKTQNIL
+286 GIKTQNLL
-294 FGSEGNLGIITK
+294 FGSEGNIGIITK
-306 ATMKI
+306 AVLKI
-311 HRLPECSDYESV
+311 HKLPECSDYESV
-323 VMKDWDTGL
+323 VLKDWDTGL

-339 HSNTIPASA
+339 HSSSVPASA

-363 PEKTKFG
+363 PEKNNIG
-370 KFKSKIQKL
+370 KLKSKIQKIV
-379 AFKIKN
+379 FKMKD
-385 FDADH
+385 FSTDD

-398 EGTFSEVEHQRKNIK
+398 EGSFSEVEYQRKNIK
-413 RLARKYNGLLGGS
+413 RLAKKYNGLLGGS

-476 TKLHKEYNLPGKPF
+476 TELHKKYDLPGKPF
-490 FCSRVSKIYHTGVC
+490 FCSRISKVYHTGIC

-511 NVRGVKNPEKVFSDI
+511 NVRGIKNPEKVFSDI
-526 EHKIRACFIKNGGS
+526 EHKIRDCFIKNGGS

-548 KLRKEFMPE
+548 KLRKDFMPE
-557 TISAGSIQVIQNI
+557 TISPGSIDVIQGI
-570 KKSQDPD
+570 KKSQDPN
-577 NIFGIDNNIVNKI
+577 NIFGISNNIVNKK
-590 QD
+590 

>member
-1 MSSSSKKEKFY
+1 MSSSKKEKFY

-90 FIEEI
+90 FIEAI

-332 DFMYELA
+332 NFMYELA

-511 NVRGVKNPEKVFSDI
+511 NIRGVKNPEKVFSDI

>member
-1 MSSSSKKEKFY
+1 MSSSKKEKFY

-265 LVMVTPNGIINQ
+265 LVMVTPNGVINQ

-413 RLARKYNGLLGGS
+413 RLARKYNGLLGGR

-450 ILGETL
+450 TLGETL

>member
-1 MSSSSKKEKFY
+1 MSNNKKNKFY
-12 GVNDELWGHKWGF
+12 GVNDDLWGHKWGF

-34 DNSITF
+34 DNTVTF
-40 TGARY
+40 TGKRY
-45 DGISGER
+45 EGISGER

-62 VLDTDIN
+62 VLKTDI
-69 KDPYFK
+69 KKEPYFK
-75 EVKKKFVS
+75 EIEKKYVAERKINQDFV
-83 ERTLNKS
+83 NDIKS
-90 FIEEI
+90 FFNDDQI
-95 ESSFEKDK
+95 SFSDE
-103 LSIGDDERV
+103 ERV

-137 LIIYVETE
+137 IVVYVENE
-145 EDVVLLINLA
+145 EDVIILIEKA

-177 PKNETRMIVTVDT
+177 PEDEERMIVSVDT
-190 RRLNRIISIDQKN
+190 RRLNKIISIDTKN
-203 LLVEVEAGI
+203 LLIEVEAGI
-212 TGKELENQ
+212 TGKHLEEELQ
-220 LQDKGFTTGHQPD
+220 KKGFTVGHQPD
-233 SIELSTVGGWISTN
+233 SIELSTLGGWISTN

-252 KNRYGN
+252 KNKYGN

-265 LVMVTPNGIINQ
+265 VVMVTPNGTINQ
-277 IEPLVRSSI
+277 IKPLVRSSI
-286 GIKTQNIL
+286 GIKTQNLL
-294 FGSEGNLGIITK
+294 FGSEGNIGIITK
-306 ATMKI
+306 AVLKI
-311 HRLPECSDYESV
+311 HKLPECSDYESV
-323 VMKDWDTGL
+323 VLKDWDTGL

-339 HSNTIPASA
+339 HSSSVPASA

-363 PEKTKFG
+363 PEKNNIG
-370 KFKSKIQKL
+370 KLKSKIQKL
-379 AFKIKN
+379 VFKMKD
-385 FDADH
+385 FSTDD

-398 EGTFSEVEHQRKNIK
+398 EGSFSEVEYQRKNIK
-413 RLARKYNGLLGGS
+413 RLAKKYNGLLGGS

-476 TKLHKEYNLPGKPF
+476 TELHKKYDLPGKPF
-490 FCSRVSKIYHTGVC
+490 FCSRISKVYHTGIC

-511 NVRGVKNPEKVFSDI
+511 NVRGIKNPEKVFSDI
-526 EHKIRACFIKNGGS
+526 EHKIRECFIKNGGS

-548 KLRKEFMPE
+548 KLRKDFMPE
-557 TISAGSIQVIQNI
+557 TISPGSIDVIQGI
-570 KKSQDPD
+570 KKSQDPN
-577 NIFGIDNNIVNKI
+577 NIFGISNNIINKK
-590 QD
+590 

>member
-1 MSSSSKKEKFY
+1 MSNDKKNKFY
-12 GVNDELWGHKWGF
+12 GVNDDLWGHKWGF

-34 DNSITF
+34 DNTVTF
-40 TGARY
+40 TGKRY
-45 DGISGER
+45 EGISGER

-62 VLDTDIN
+62 VLNTDI
-69 KDPYFK
+69 KKEPYFK
-75 EVKKKFVS
+75 ELEKKYVTERKINQDFV
-83 ERTLNKS
+83 ND
-90 FIEEI
+90 I
-95 ESSFEKDK
+95 ESLFNEDQISFSDE
-103 LSIGDDERV
+103 ERV

-137 LIIYVETE
+137 IVVYVENE
-145 EDVVLLINLA
+145 EDVINLIQKA

-177 PKNETRMIVTVDT
+177 PEGEERMIVSVDT
-190 RRLNRIISIDQKN
+190 RRLNKIISIDTKN
-203 LLVEVEAGI
+203 LLIEVEAGI
-212 TGKELENQ
+212 TGKYLEEELQ
-220 LQDKGFTTGHQPD
+220 KKGFTVGHQPD
-233 SIELSTVGGWISTN
+233 SIELSTLGGWISTN

-252 KNRYGN
+252 KNKYGN

-265 LVMVTPNGIINQ
+265 VVMVTPNGTINQ
-277 IEPLVRSSI
+277 IKPLVRSSI
-286 GIKTQNIL
+286 GIKTQNLL
-294 FGSEGNLGIITK
+294 FGSEGNIGIITK
-306 ATMKI
+306 AVLKI
-311 HRLPECSDYESV
+311 HKLPECSDYESV
-323 VMKDWDTGL
+323 VLKDWDTGL

-339 HSNTIPASA
+339 HSSSVPASA

-363 PEKTKFG
+363 PEKNNIG
-370 KFKSKIQKL
+370 KLKSKIQKIV
-379 AFKIKN
+379 FKMKD
-385 FDADH
+385 FSTDD

-398 EGTFSEVEHQRKNIK
+398 EGSFSEVEYQRKNIK
-413 RLARKYNGLLGGS
+413 RLAKKYNGLLGGS

-476 TKLHKEYNLPGKPF
+476 TELHKKYDLPGKPF
-490 FCSRVSKIYHTGVC
+490 FCSRISKVYHTGIC

-511 NVRGVKNPEKVFSDI
+511 NVRGIKNPEKVFSDI
-526 EHKIRACFIKNGGS
+526 EHKIRDCFIKNGGS

-548 KLRKEFMPE
+548 KLRKDFMPE
-557 TISAGSIQVIQNI
+557 TISSGSIDVIQGI

-577 NIFGIDNNIVNKI
+577 NIFGISNNIVNKK
-590 QD
+590 

>member
-1 MSSSSKKEKFY
+1 MSNNKKNKFY
-12 GVNDELWGHKWGF
+12 GVNDDLWGHKWGF

-34 DNSITF
+34 DDTVTF
-40 TGARY
+40 TGKRY
-45 DGISGER
+45 EGISGER

-62 VLDTDIN
+62 VLNTDI
-69 KDPYFK
+69 KKEPYFK
-75 EVKKKFVS
+75 EIEKKYVAERKINQDFV
-83 ERTLNKS
+83 ND
-90 FIEEI
+90 I
-95 ESSFEKDK
+95 ESLFNEDQISFSDE
-103 LSIGDDERV
+103 ERV

-137 LIIYVETE
+137 IIVYVENE
-145 EDVVLLINLA
+145 EDVINLIQKA

-165 GGGTNVTNALQL
+165 GGGTNVTNALKL
-177 PKNETRMIVTVDT
+177 PKDEERMIISVDT
-190 RRLNRIISIDQKN
+190 RRLNKIISIDTKN
-203 LLVEVEAGI
+203 LLIEVEAGI
-212 TGKELENQ
+212 TGKHLEEELQ
-220 LQDKGFTTGHQPD
+220 RKGFTVGHQPD
-233 SIELSTVGGWISTN
+233 SIELSTLGGWISTN

-252 KNRYGN
+252 KNKYGN

-265 LVMVTPNGIINQ
+265 VVMVTPNGTISQ
-277 IEPLVRSSI
+277 IKPLVRSSI
-286 GIKTQNIL
+286 GIKTQNLL
-294 FGSEGNLGIITK
+294 FGSEGNIGIITK
-306 ATMKI
+306 AVLKI
-311 HRLPECSDYESV
+311 HKLPECSDYESV
-323 VMKDWDTGL
+323 VLKDWDTGL

-339 HSNTIPASA
+339 HSSSVPASA

-363 PEKTKFG
+363 PEKNNIG
-370 KFKSKIQKL
+370 KLKSKIQKL
-379 AFKIKN
+379 LFKMKD
-385 FDADH
+385 FSADD

-398 EGTFSEVEHQRKNIK
+398 EGSFSEVEYQRKNIK
-413 RLARKYNGLLGGS
+413 RLAKKYNGLLGGS

-476 TKLHKEYNLPGKPF
+476 TELHKKYDLPGKPF
-490 FCSRVSKIYHTGVC
+490 FCSRISKVYHTGIC

-511 NVRGVKNPEKVFSDI
+511 NVRGIKNPEKVFSDI
-526 EHKIRACFIKNGGS
+526 EHKIRECFIKNGGS

-548 KLRKEFMPE
+548 KLRKDFMPE
-557 TISAGSIQVIQNI
+557 TISPGSIDVIQGI

-577 NIFGIDNNIVNKI
+577 NIFGISNNIIIKK
-590 QD
+590 

>member
-1 MSSSSKKEKFY
+1 MSNNKKNKFY
-12 GVNDELWGHKWGF
+12 GVNDDLWGHKWGF

-34 DNSITF
+34 DNTVTF
-40 TGARY
+40 TGKRY
-45 DGISGER
+45 EGISGER

-62 VLDTDIN
+62 VLNTDI
-69 KDPYFK
+69 KKEPYFK
-75 EVKKKFVS
+75 EIEKKYVTEKKINQDFV
-83 ERTLNKS
+83 NDIKS
-90 FIEEI
+90 FFDDDQI
-95 ESSFEKDK
+95 SFSDE
-103 LSIGDDERV
+103 ERV

-137 LIIYVETE
+137 IIVYVENE
-145 EDVVLLINLA
+145 EDVINLIEKA

-177 PKNETRMIVTVDT
+177 PKNEERMIVSVDT
-190 RRLNRIISIDQKN
+190 RRLNKIISIDTKN
-203 LLVEVEAGI
+203 LLIEVEAGI
-212 TGKELENQ
+212 TGKYLEEELQ
-220 LQDKGFTTGHQPD
+220 KKGFTVGHQPD
-233 SIELSTVGGWISTN
+233 SIELSTLGGWISTN

-252 KNRYGN
+252 KNKYGN

-265 LVMVTPNGIINQ
+265 VVMVTPNGTINQ
-277 IEPLVRSSI
+277 IKPLVRSSI
-286 GIKTQNIL
+286 GIKTQNLL
-294 FGSEGNLGIITK
+294 FGSEGNIGIITK
-306 ATMKI
+306 AVLKI
-311 HRLPECSDYESV
+311 HKLPECSDYESV
-323 VMKDWDTGL
+323 VLKDWATGL

-339 HSNTIPASA
+339 HSSFVPASA

-363 PEKTKFG
+363 PEKNNIG
-370 KFKSKIQKL
+370 KLKSKIQKL
-379 AFKIKN
+379 VFKMKD
-385 FDADH
+385 FSTDD

-398 EGTFSEVEHQRKNIK
+398 EGSFSEVEYQRKNIK
-413 RLARKYNGLLGGS
+413 RLAKKYNGLLGGS

-476 TKLHKEYNLPGKPF
+476 TELHKKYDLSGKPF
-490 FCSRVSKIYHTGVC
+490 FCSRISKVYHTGIC

-511 NVRGVKNPEKVFSDI
+511 NVRGIKNPEKVFSDI
-526 EHKIRACFIKNGGS
+526 EHKIRDCFIKNGGS

-548 KLRKEFMPE
+548 KLRKDFMPE
-557 TISAGSIQVIQNI
+557 TISPGSIDVIQGI
-570 KKSQDPD
+570 KKSQDPN
-577 NIFGIDNNIVNKI
+577 NIFGISNNIINKK
-590 QD
+590 

>member
-1 MSSSSKKEKFY
+1 MSNDKKNKFY
-12 GVNDELWGHKWGF
+12 GINDDLWGHKWGF

-34 DNSITF
+34 DNTVTF
-40 TGARY
+40 TGKRY
-45 DGISGER
+45 EGISGER

-62 VLDTDIN
+62 VLNTEI
-69 KDPYFK
+69 KKEPYFK
-75 EVKKKFVS
+75 EIEKKYVTERKINQDFV
-83 ERTLNKS
+83 ND
-90 FIEEI
+90 I
-95 ESSFEKDK
+95 ESSFNEDQI
-103 LSIGDDERV
+103 SFSDDERV

-137 LIIYVETE
+137 IVVYVENE
-145 EDVVLLINLA
+145 EDVINLIQKA

-177 PKNETRMIVTVDT
+177 PENEERMIVSVDT
-190 RRLNRIISIDQKN
+190 RRLNKIISIDTKN
-203 LLVEVEAGI
+203 LLIEVEAGI
-212 TGKELENQ
+212 TGKHLEEELQ
-220 LQDKGFTTGHQPD
+220 KKGFTVGHQPD
-233 SIELSTVGGWISTN
+233 SIELSTLGGWISTN

-252 KNRYGN
+252 KNKYGN

-265 LVMVTPNGIINQ
+265 VVMVTPNGTINQ
-277 IEPLVRSSI
+277 IKPLVRSSI
-286 GIKTQNIL
+286 GIKTQNLL
-294 FGSEGNLGIITK
+294 FGSEGNIGIITK
-306 ATMKI
+306 AVLKI
-311 HRLPECSDYESV
+311 HKLPECSDYESV
-323 VMKDWDTGL
+323 VLKDWDTGL

-339 HSNTIPASA
+339 HSSSVPASA

-363 PEKTKFG
+363 PEKNNIG
-370 KFKSKIQKL
+370 KLKSKIQKL
-379 AFKIKN
+379 VFKMKD
-385 FDADH
+385 FSADD

-398 EGTFSEVEHQRKNIK
+398 EGSFSEVEYQRKNIK
-413 RLARKYNGLLGGS
+413 RLAKKYNGLLGGS

-461 WSKVNQVKDEANKLL
+461 WSKINQVKDEANKLL
-476 TKLHKEYNLPGKPF
+476 NELHKKYDLPGKPF
-490 FCSRVSKIYHTGVC
+490 FCSRISKVYHTGIC

-511 NVRGVKNPEKVFSDI
+511 NVRGIKNPEKVFSDI
-526 EHKIRACFIKNGGS
+526 EHKIRECFIKNGGS

-548 KLRKEFMPE
+548 KLRKDFMPE
-557 TISAGSIQVIQNI
+557 TISPGSIDVIQGI

-577 NIFGIDNNIVNKI
+577 NIFGISNNIVNKK
-590 QD
+590 

>member
-1 MSSSSKKEKFY
+1 MSNNKKNKFY
-12 GVNDELWGHKWGF
+12 GVNDDLWGHKWGF

-34 DNSITF
+34 DNTVTF
-40 TGARY
+40 TGKRY
-45 DGISGER
+45 EGISGER

-62 VLDTDIN
+62 VLNTDI
-69 KDPYFK
+69 KKEPYFK
-75 EVKKKFVS
+75 EIEKKYVTERKINQDFV
-83 ERTLNKS
+83 NDIKS
-90 FIEEI
+90 FFNDDQI
-95 ESSFEKDK
+95 SFSDE
-103 LSIGDDERV
+103 ERV

-137 LIIYVETE
+137 IVVYVENE
-145 EDVVLLINLA
+145 EDVINLIEKA

-177 PKNETRMIVTVDT
+177 PEDEERMIVSVDT
-190 RRLNRIISIDQKN
+190 RRLNKIISIDTKN
-203 LLVEVEAGI
+203 LLIEVEAGI
-212 TGKELENQ
+212 TGKYLEEELQ
-220 LQDKGFTTGHQPD
+220 KKGFTVGHQPD
-233 SIELSTVGGWISTN
+233 SIELSTLGGWISTN

-252 KNRYGN
+252 KNKYGN

-265 LVMVTPNGIINQ
+265 VVMVTPNGTINQ
-277 IEPLVRSSI
+277 IKPLVRSSI
-286 GIKTQNIL
+286 GIKTQNLL
-294 FGSEGNLGIITK
+294 FGSEGNIGIITK
-306 ATMKI
+306 AVLKI
-311 HRLPECSDYESV
+311 HKLPECSDYESV
-323 VMKDWDTGL
+323 VLKDWDTGL

-339 HSNTIPASA
+339 HSSSVPASA

-363 PEKTKFG
+363 PEKNNIG
-370 KFKSKIQKL
+370 KLKSKIQKL
-379 AFKIKN
+379 VFKMKD
-385 FDADH
+385 FSTDD

-398 EGTFSEVEHQRKNIK
+398 EGSYSEVEYQRKNIK
-413 RLARKYNGLLGGS
+413 RLAKKYNGLLGGS

-476 TKLHKEYNLPGKPF
+476 TELHKKYDLPGKPF
-490 FCSRVSKIYHTGVC
+490 FCSRISKVYHTGIC

-511 NVRGVKNPEKVFSDI
+511 NVRGIKNPEKVFSDI
-526 EHKIRACFIKNGGS
+526 EHKIRECFIKNGGS

-548 KLRKEFMPE
+548 KLRKDFMPE
-557 TISAGSIQVIQNI
+557 TISPGSIDVIQGI
-570 KKSQDPD
+570 KKSQDPN
-577 NIFGIDNNIVNKI
+577 NIFGISNNIVNKK
-590 QD
+590 

>member
-1 MSSSSKKEKFY
+1 MSNDKKNKFY
-12 GVNDELWGHKWGF
+12 GVNDDLWGHKWGF

-34 DNSITF
+34 DNTVTF
-40 TGARY
+40 TGKRY
-45 DGISGER
+45 EGISGER

-62 VLDTDIN
+62 VLNTEI
-69 KDPYFK
+69 KKEPYFK
-75 EVKKKFVS
+75 EIEKKYVTERKINQDFV
-83 ERTLNKS
+83 ND
-90 FIEEI
+90 I
-95 ESSFEKDK
+95 ESSFNEDQI
-103 LSIGDDERV
+103 SFSDDERV

-137 LIIYVETE
+137 IVVYVENE
-145 EDVVLLINLA
+145 EDVINLIQKA

-177 PKNETRMIVTVDT
+177 PENEERMIVSVDT
-190 RRLNRIISIDQKN
+190 RRLNKIISIDTKN
-203 LLVEVEAGI
+203 LLIEVEAGI
-212 TGKELENQ
+212 TGKHLEEELQ
-220 LQDKGFTTGHQPD
+220 KKGFTVGHQPD
-233 SIELSTVGGWISTN
+233 SIELSTLGGWISTN

-252 KNRYGN
+252 KNKYGN

-265 LVMVTPNGIINQ
+265 VVMVTPNGTINQ
-277 IEPLVRSSI
+277 IKPLVRSSI
-286 GIKTQNIL
+286 GIKTQNLL
-294 FGSEGNLGIITK
+294 FGSEGNIGIITK
-306 ATMKI
+306 AVLKMHK
-311 HRLPECSDYESV
+311 LPECSDYESV
-323 VMKDWDTGL
+323 VLKDWDTGL

-339 HSNTIPASA
+339 HSSSVPASA

-363 PEKTKFG
+363 PEKNNIG
-370 KFKSKIQKL
+370 KLKSKIQKL
-379 AFKIKN
+379 VFKMKD
-385 FDADH
+385 FSADD

-398 EGTFSEVEHQRKNIK
+398 EGSFSEVEYQRKNIK
-413 RLARKYNGLLGGS
+413 RLAKKYNGLLGGS

-461 WSKVNQVKDEANKLL
+461 WSKINQVKDEANKLL
-476 TKLHKEYNLPGKPF
+476 NELHKKYDLPGKPF
-490 FCSRVSKIYHTGVC
+490 FCSRISKVYHTGIC

-511 NVRGVKNPEKVFSDI
+511 NVRGIKNPEKVFSDI
-526 EHKIRACFIKNGGS
+526 EHKIRECFIKNGGS

-548 KLRKEFMPE
+548 KLRKDFMPE
-557 TISAGSIQVIQNI
+557 TISPGSIDVIQGI

-577 NIFGIDNNIVNKI
+577 NIFGISNNIVNKK
-590 QD
+590 

>member
-1 MSSSSKKEKFY
+1 MSNNKKNKFY
-12 GVNDELWGHKWGF
+12 GVNDDLWGHKWGF

-34 DNSITF
+34 DNTVTF
-40 TGARY
+40 TGKRY
-45 DGISGER
+45 EGISGER

-62 VLDTDIN
+62 VLNTDI
-69 KDPYFK
+69 KKEPYFK
-75 EVKKKFVS
+75 EIEKKYVTERKINQDFV
-83 ERTLNKS
+83 NDIKS
-90 FIEEI
+90 FFNDDQI
-95 ESSFEKDK
+95 SFSDE
-103 LSIGDDERV
+103 ERV

-137 LIIYVETE
+137 IVVYVENE
-145 EDVVLLINLA
+145 EDVINLIEKA

-177 PKNETRMIVTVDT
+177 PEDEERMIVSVDT
-190 RRLNRIISIDQKN
+190 RRLNKIISIDTKN
-203 LLVEVEAGI
+203 LLIEVEAGI
-212 TGKELENQ
+212 TGKHLEEELQ
-220 LQDKGFTTGHQPD
+220 KKGFTVGHQPD
-233 SIELSTVGGWISTN
+233 SIELSTLGGWISTN

-252 KNRYGN
+252 KNKYGN

-265 LVMVTPNGIINQ
+265 VVMVTPNGTINQ
-277 IEPLVRSSI
+277 IKPLVRSSI
-286 GIKTQNIL
+286 GIKTQNLL
-294 FGSEGNLGIITK
+294 FGSEGNIGIITK
-306 ATMKI
+306 AVLKI

-323 VMKDWDTGL
+323 VLKDWDTGL

-339 HSNTIPASA
+339 HSSSVPASA

-363 PEKTKFG
+363 PEKNNIG
-370 KFKSKIQKL
+370 KLKSKIQKL
-379 AFKIKN
+379 VFKMKD
-385 FDADH
+385 FSTDD

-398 EGTFSEVEHQRKNIK
+398 EGSYSEVEYQRKNIK
-413 RLARKYNGLLGGS
+413 RLAKKYNGLLGGS

-476 TKLHKEYNLPGKPF
+476 TELHKKYDLLGKPF
-490 FCSRVSKIYHTGVC
+490 FCSRISKVYHTGIC

-511 NVRGVKNPEKVFSDI
+511 NVRGIKNPDKVFSDI
-526 EHKIRACFIKNGGS
+526 EHKIRECFIKNGGS

-548 KLRKEFMPE
+548 KLRKDFMPE
-557 TISAGSIQVIQNI
+557 TISSGSIDVIQGI

-577 NIFGIDNNIVNKI
+577 NIFGISNNIINKK
-590 QD
+590 

>member
-1 MSSSSKKEKFY
+1 MSNDKKNKFY
-12 GVNDELWGHKWGF
+12 GVNDDLWGHKWGF

-34 DNSITF
+34 DNTVTF
-40 TGARY
+40 TGKRY
-45 DGISGER
+45 EGISGER

-62 VLDTDIN
+62 VLNTEI
-69 KDPYFK
+69 KKEPYFK
-75 EVKKKFVS
+75 EIEKKYVT
-83 ERTLNKS
+83 ERKINQDFL
-90 FIEEI
+90 IDI
-95 ESSFEKDK
+95 ESSFNEDQI
-103 LSIGDDERV
+103 SFSDDERV

-137 LIIYVETE
+137 IVVYVENE
-145 EDVVLLINLA
+145 EDVINLIQKA

-177 PKNETRMIVTVDT
+177 PENEERMIVSVDT
-190 RRLNRIISIDQKN
+190 RRLNKIISIDTKN
-203 LLVEVEAGI
+203 LLIEVEAGI
-212 TGKELENQ
+212 TGKHLEEELQ
-220 LQDKGFTTGHQPD
+220 KKGFTVGHQPD
-233 SIELSTVGGWISTN
+233 SIELSTLGGWISTN

-252 KNRYGN
+252 KNKYGN

-265 LVMVTPNGIINQ
+265 VVMVTPNGTINQ
-277 IEPLVRSSI
+277 IKPLVRSSI
-286 GIKTQNIL
+286 GIKTQNLL
-294 FGSEGNLGIITK
+294 FGSEGNIGIITK
-306 ATMKI
+306 AVLKMHK
-311 HRLPECSDYESV
+311 LPECSDYESV
-323 VMKDWDTGL
+323 VLKDWDTGL

-339 HSNTIPASA
+339 HSSSVPASA

-363 PEKTKFG
+363 PEKNNIG
-370 KFKSKIQKL
+370 KLKSKIQKL
-379 AFKIKN
+379 VFKMKD
-385 FDADH
+385 FSADD

-398 EGTFSEVEHQRKNIK
+398 EGSFSEVEYQRKNIK
-413 RLARKYNGLLGGS
+413 RLAKKYNGLLGGS

-461 WSKVNQVKDEANKLL
+461 WSKINQVKDEANKLL
-476 TKLHKEYNLPGKPF
+476 NELHKKYDLPGKPF
-490 FCSRVSKIYHTGVC
+490 FCSRISKVYHTGIC

-511 NVRGVKNPEKVFSDI
+511 NVRGIKNPEKVFSDI
-526 EHKIRACFIKNGGS
+526 EHKIRECFIKNGGS

-548 KLRKEFMPE
+548 KLRKDFMPE
-557 TISAGSIQVIQNI
+557 TISSGSIDVIQGI

-577 NIFGIDNNIVNKI
+577 NIFGISNNIVNKK
-590 QD
+590 